1 MFPMQ
6 LTSKSFSDGAPIPGE
21 FAFAV
26 IDPVNH
32 IALST
37 DRNPQL
43 AWSNV
48 PEGTKSFALI
58 CHDPDVPS
66 RVDDVNKEG
75 REIAESFPR
84 DLFFHWVLLDIP
96 ATVREIP
103 AGSQSDRI
111 TPKGKPGPAAP
122 GGMRHG
128 LNDYTK
134 WFAGDENMGGDYYG
148 YDGPCP
154 PWNDLRLHHYVFTLY
169 ALDVPHVEVRGDLTG
184 ANARL
189 AIADHVLA
197 QASLTGTYTLNPRVQ
212 PH

>member
-1 MFPMQ
+1 MFLMQ

-58 CHDPDVPS
+58 CHDPDVPN

-84 DLFFHWVLLDIP
+84 DPFFHWVLLDIP
-96 ATVREIP
+96 ATAREIP
-103 AGSQSDRI
+103 AGSHSDRI
-111 TPKGKPGPAAP
+111 TAKGKPGPAAP
-122 GGMRHG
+122 GGTRHG

-169 ALDVPHVEVRGDLTG
+169 ALDVPHVDVRGDLTA

-189 AIADHVLA
+189 AIAGQVLA

-212 PH
+212 PR

>member
-1 MFPMQ
+1 MQ

-58 CHDPDVPS
+58 CHDPDVPI

-96 ATVREIP
+96 ATAREIP
-103 AGSQSDRI
+103 AGSHSDRI

-134 WFAGDENMGGDYYG
+134 WFAGDKNMGGDYYG

-169 ALDVPHVEVRGDLTG
+169 ALDVPHVEVHGDLTG

-189 AIADHVLA
+189 AIAGHVLA

-212 PH
+212 PR

>member
-43 AWSNV
+43 VWSNV

-58 CHDPDVPS
+58 CHDPDVPN

-84 DLFFHWVLLDIP
+84 DIFFHWVLLDIP
-96 ATVREIP
+96 ATAREIS
-103 AGSQSDRI
+103 AGSHSDRI

-134 WFAGDENMGGDYYG
+134 WFAGEENMRGDYYG

-169 ALDVPHVEVRGDLTG
+169 ALDVPQVEVHGDFTG

-189 AIADHVLA
+189 AIAGHVLA

-212 PH
+212 SR

>member
-1 MFPMQ
+1 MFVMQ

-58 CHDPDVPS
+58 CHDPDVPN
-66 RVDDVNKEG
+66 RVDDVNKED

-84 DLFFHWVLLDIP
+84 DQFFHWVLLDIP
-96 ATVREIP
+96 ATIREIP
-103 AGSQSDRI
+103 AGSHSDRI
-111 TPKGKPGPAAP
+111 TAKGKPGPAAP
-122 GGMRHG
+122 GGTRHG

-134 WFAGDENMGGDYYG
+134 WFAGDKNMGGDYYG

-169 ALDVPHVEVRGDLTG
+169 ALDVPQVEVHGDFTG

-189 AIADHVLA
+189 AIAGHVLA

-212 PH
+212 PR

>member
-1 MFPMQ
+1 MFAMQ

-43 AWSNV
+43 AWSNA

-58 CHDPDVPS
+58 CHDPDVPN
-66 RVDDVNKEG
+66 RVDDVNKED

-96 ATVREIP
+96 ATTREIP
-103 AGSQSDRI
+103 AGSHSDRI
-111 TPKGKPGPAAP
+111 TAKGKPGPAAP
-122 GGMRHG
+122 GGTRHG

-134 WFAGDENMGGDYYG
+134 WFAGDKNMGGDYYG

-169 ALDVPHVEVRGDLTG
+169 ALDVPQVEVHGDFTG

-189 AIADHVLA
+189 AIAGHVLA
-197 QASLTGTYTLNPRVQ
+197 QASLTGTYTLDPRLQ
-212 PH
+212 PR

>member
-1 MFPMQ
+1 MLAMQ
-6 LTSKSFSDGAPIPGE
+6 LTSRSFSDGAPIPGE

-43 AWSNV
+43 AWSGV

-58 CHDPDVPS
+58 CHDPDVPN

-96 ATVREIP
+96 ATTREIP
-103 AGSQSDRI
+103 AGSHSDRI

-122 GGMRHG
+122 GGTRHG

-134 WFAGDENMGGDYYG
+134 WFAGDKDMGGDYYG

-169 ALDVPHVEVRGDLTG
+169 ALDVPQVEVHGDFTG

-189 AIADHVLA
+189 AIAGHVLA
-197 QASLTGTYTLNPRVQ
+197 QASLMGTYTLNPRVQ
-212 PH
+212 PR

>member
-1 MFPMQ
+1 MFLMQ

-58 CHDPDVPS
+58 CHDPDLPI

-96 ATVREIP
+96 ATMREIP
-103 AGSQSDRI
+103 AGSHSDRI
-111 TPKGKPGPAAP
+111 TAKGKPGPAAP
-122 GGMRHG
+122 GGTRHG

-134 WFAGDENMGGDYYG
+134 WFAGDKNMGGDYYG

-169 ALDVPHVEVRGDLTG
+169 ALDVPHVEVHGDFTG

-189 AIADHVLA
+189 AIAGHVLA
-197 QASLTGTYTLNPRVQ
+197 EAILTGTYTLNPRVQ
-212 PH
+212 PR

>member
-1 MFPMQ
+1 VQ

-37 DRNPQL
+37 NRNPHL
-43 AWSNV
+43 AWSDV

-58 CHDPDVPS
+58 CHDPDVPN
-66 RVDDVNKEG
+66 RADDVNRED

-84 DLFFHWVLLDIP
+84 DPFFHWVLLDIP
-96 ATVREIP
+96 ATTREIP

-122 GGMRHG
+122 NGMRHG

-134 WFAGDENMGGDYYG
+134 WFAGDENMRGDYYG

-169 ALDVPHVEVRGDLTG
+169 ALDVPRVEVHGGL
-184 ANARL
+184 NEPNVRL
-189 AIADHVLA
+189 AITGHVLA
-197 QASLTGTYTLNPRVQ
+197 QASLTGTYTLNPRVRQ
-212 PH
+212 G

>member
-1 MFPMQ
+1 MFVMQ

-58 CHDPDVPS
+58 CHDPDVPTK
-66 RVDDVNKEG
+66 VDDVNKEG

-103 AGSQSDRI
+103 AGSHSDRI
-111 TPKGKPGPAAP
+111 TAKGKSGPAAP
-122 GGMRHG
+122 GGTRHG

-134 WFAGDENMGGDYYG
+134 WFAGDKNMGGDYYG

-169 ALDVPHVEVRGDLTG
+169 ALDVPRVEVHGDFTG

-189 AIADHVLA
+189 AIAGHVLA
-197 QASLTGTYTLNPRVQ
+197 QASLTGTYTLNPRLQ
-212 PH
+212 PR

>member
-1 MFPMQ
+1 MFVMQ

-58 CHDPDVPS
+58 CHDPDVPTK
-66 RVDDVNKEG
+66 VDDVNKEG

-103 AGSQSDRI
+103 AGSHSDRI
-111 TPKGKPGPAAP
+111 TAKGKSGPAAP
-122 GGMRHG
+122 GGTRHG

-134 WFAGDENMGGDYYG
+134 WFAGDKNMGGDYYG

-169 ALDVPHVEVRGDLTG
+169 ALDVPRVEVHGDFTG

-189 AIADHVLA
+189 AIAGNVLA
-197 QASLTGTYTLNPRVQ
+197 QASLTGTYTLNPRLQ
-212 PH
+212 SR

>member
-1 MFPMQ
+1 MFAMQ

-43 AWSNV
+43 AWSNA

-58 CHDPDVPS
+58 CHDPDVPN
-66 RVDDVNKEG
+66 RVDDVNKED

-96 ATVREIP
+96 ATTREIP
-103 AGSQSDRI
+103 AGSHSDRI
-111 TPKGKPGPAAP
+111 TAKGKPGPAAP
-122 GGMRHG
+122 GGTRHG

-134 WFAGDENMGGDYYG
+134 WFAGDKNMGGDYYG

-169 ALDVPHVEVRGDLTG
+169 ALDVPQVEVHGDFTG

-189 AIADHVLA
+189 AIAGHVLA
-197 QASLTGTYTLNPRVQ
+197 QASLTGTYTLNPRLQ
-212 PH
+212 PR

>member
-1 MFPMQ
+1 MQ

-37 DRNPQL
+37 DRSPQL
-43 AWSNV
+43 AWTNI

-58 CHDPDVPS
+58 CHDPDVPN

-96 ATVREIP
+96 ATVREIS

-169 ALDVPHVEVRGDLTG
+169 ALDVPHVEVGGDLTG
-184 ANARL
+184 AKARL

>member
-1 MFPMQ
+1 MQ
-6 LTSKSFSDGAPIPGE
+6 LTSKSFRDGAPIPGE

-37 DRNPQL
+37 NRNPHL
-43 AWSNV
+43 AWSDV
-48 PEGTKSFALI
+48 PEETKSFALI
-58 CHDPDVPS
+58 CHDADVPS
-66 RVDDVNKEG
+66 RGDDVNKED

-96 ATVREIP
+96 ASAREIA
-103 AGSQSDRI
+103 AGSHSDRI
-111 TPKGKPGPAAP
+111 TPTGKPGPAAP
-122 GGMRHG
+122 EGTRHG

-134 WFAGDENMGGDYYG
+134 WFALDEKMRGDYYG

-154 PWNDLRLHHYVFTLY
+154 PWNDLRLHRYVFTLY
-169 ALDVPHVEVRGDLTG
+169 ALDVPHVGVRGDLTG
-184 ANARL
+184 AHAQR
-189 AIADHVLA
+189 AITGHVLA

-212 PH
+212 KG

>member
-1 MFPMQ
+1 MQ

-58 CHDPDVPS
+58 CHDPDVPTK
-66 RVDDVNKEG
+66 VDDVNKEG

-103 AGSQSDRI
+103 AGSHSDSI
-111 TPKGKPGPAAP
+111 IAKGKPGPAAP
-122 GGMRHG
+122 NGTRHG

-134 WFAGDENMGGDYYG
+134 WFAGDENMRGDYYA

-169 ALDVPHVEVRGDLTG
+169 ALDVAHVEVHGDLTG

-189 AIADHVLA
+189 AIAGRVLA
-197 QASLTGTYTLNPRVQ
+197 QASLTGTYTLNPRVRQ
-212 PH
+212 G

>member
-1 MFPMQ
+1 MFLMQ

-43 AWSNV
+43 AWSDV

-58 CHDPDVPS
+58 CHDPDVPN

-84 DLFFHWVLLDIP
+84 DLFFHWVLLNIP
-96 ATVREIP
+96 AATREIP
-103 AGSQSDRI
+103 AGSHSDRI
-111 TPKGKPGPAAP
+111 IAKGKPGPAAP

-134 WFAGDENMGGDYYG
+134 WFAGDKNMGGDYYG

-169 ALDVPHVEVRGDLTG
+169 ALDVLQVEIHGDFTG

-189 AIADHVLA
+189 AIAGHVLA
-197 QASLTGTYTLNPRVQ
+197 QASLTGTYTLNPGVQ
-212 PH
+212 PR

>member
-1 MFPMQ
+1 MFVMQ
-6 LTSKSFSDGAPIPGE
+6 LTSKSFSDGAAIPGE

-43 AWSNV
+43 AWNNV

-58 CHDPDVPS
+58 CHDPDVPN
-66 RVDDVNKEG
+66 RVDDVNKED

-84 DLFFHWVLLDIP
+84 DQFFHWVLLDIP
-96 ATVREIP
+96 ATIREIP
-103 AGSQSDRI
+103 AGSHSDRI
-111 TPKGKPGPAAP
+111 TAKGKPGPAAP
-122 GGMRHG
+122 GGTRHG

-134 WFAGDENMGGDYYG
+134 WFAGDKNMGGEYYG

-169 ALDVPHVEVRGDLTG
+169 ALDVPQVEVHGDFTG

-189 AIADHVLA
+189 AIAGHVLA

-212 PH
+212 PR